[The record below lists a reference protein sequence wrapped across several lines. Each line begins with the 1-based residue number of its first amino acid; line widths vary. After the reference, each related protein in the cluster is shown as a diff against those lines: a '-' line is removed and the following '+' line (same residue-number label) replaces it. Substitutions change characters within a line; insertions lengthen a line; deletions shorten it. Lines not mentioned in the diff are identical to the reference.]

1 MFVQEVIIRNSQEIS
16 YIEEQKSMNHNMRSD
31 QNFDDDD
38 DLVIHRINQASHED
52 EFHQRQ
58 HDQSVINQN
67 VRERIPNYAMSEDK
81 REARVQTGASIQSDQ
96 EIRPNSDQI
105 RNVLKRQQNQQRL
118 GGEQQLQ
125 YNYEIDHQINEG
137 NQEDYQYFDPEA
149 LDQIINIQA
158 NDINNDNLDEDQ
170 GVILQMIQE
179 RFSLNGGN
187 QDQIRQSVQQ
197 IAQIQ
202 QNNQI
207 QNEQRHSRNSKVEIK
222 DASNGLSYTRMKQVF
237 NIRHPRRVKNGQR
250 TSYRLFCTRT
260 GWHCPSKSCRK
271 SDIQELG
278 VGLSVY
284 FKMLKFFMLVFPWF
298 AFLSIPAYFLYY
310 TGNKTEE
317 QKVYVKYVLSVFSL
331 GNIGQSQSTCNYGD
345 LAAQTQIAI
354 PLFCSYGTF
363 EKINVYGLANDNS
376 KCPKDN
382 YQKLELN
389 SQCNS
394 EAFLASYLQRF
405 DVSISRENLGFIV
418 VILDVAIVLSLIIS
432 LYILEKYETIEDK
445 EINESLLKAEH
456 FAVVI
461 KKLPPREEFNSIKEL
476 KAQLWNHL
484 EQVVK
489 QEPSIQ
495 NDQNIANNQKIMNI
509 HFGLSDFSKL
519 KILIQIYNLIKEQLR
534 IEVRMQLDSEKK
546 VKHDKDLMKVLQKI
560 DKLVVKY
567 QNYDLENN
575 NHVINAYVT
584 FRSIQGKERV
594 VYKKKEFLGKWL
606 KVKPAVAPD
615 LIIWENLKV
624 GKAGRCFRILLISFI
639 TIVLIVG
646 TFIIIMI
653 GRSQQSDIKKQIPQ
667 IDCPDFDIT
676 KDQAMK
682 DQLRDEGQRLV
693 ISQFENAHNKTNLIL
708 SSMYKMFIVS
718 FINTGLVIFVVNVNL
733 GININNFPLFAGEYD
748 EFTTDWY
755 RVIGSTISFTLLFNI
770 VSPHIANGL
779 FISLGSCKRCKD
791 RGCTLDRRKTKQII
805 QSDYEDL
812 NTGGIFLLE
821 YRYSQILSTLFIIMM
836 YSSGIPVLY
845 LIAFAS
851 FFVQYWFDKMF
862 LLKCY
867 QKPPQLNLDLSKATR
882 ALMKFSLIL
891 HFIIGLYMYS
901 NSSILTPTSVTNDV
915 LNYINYDNKY
925 FNSQRFSNLHI
936 IVFLLAFA
944 AFFLIFLLRLTFY
957 NFFVGCRRCIQRIKD
972 KFIKSEVLSDDILN
986 ELNFQ
991 QLLSEFKK
999 TKYDLIDF
1007 HKSLHA
1013 GSFMPQNEI
1022 IVRQFLDKLE
1032 EKQLKIVSRFQEYI
1046 HKYGIHQK
1054 VSTLQ
1059 EAIQKLRE
1067 KEHEIKLDNRLRSVI
1082 YSYDL
1087 KDNDQYKGISEVEHY
1102 LKLKYKKGQGSD
1114 KRALEQKLKKGI
1126 FKAKNGSKNIAQA
1139 FEKEE
1144 DQNRI

>member
-1 MFVQEVIIRNSQEIS
+1 
-16 YIEEQKSMNHNMRSD
+16 MNHNMRSD

-534 IEVRMQLDSEKK
+534 IEVRMQFDSEKK
-546 VKHDKDLMKVLQKI
+546 VKHDKNLIKVLQKI

-584 FRSIQGKERV
+584 FRSVQGKERIV
-594 VYKKKEFLGKWL
+594 QAFKAGKCRRCCIANFCFSKRYKKKKFLGKWL
-606 KVKPAVAPD
+606 QVKPAVAPD

-624 GKAGRCFRILLISFI
+624 GKAGRCFRVMLISFI
-639 TIVLIVG
+639 TIVLIVD
-646 TFIIIMI
+646 TFLIIMI
-653 GRSQQSDIKKQIPQ
+653 GRSQQADIKKQIPQ

-676 KDQAMK
+676 KDQALK
-682 DQLRDEGQRLV
+682 DQLRDEGQRQGFMHCYCKSQLYK
-693 ISQFENAHNKTNLIL
+693 ISLDILYIDFYGHKYCKDWFELYTLR
-708 SSMYKMFIVS
+708 
-718 FINTGLVIFVVNVNL
+718 TGLVIFVVNINL
-733 GININNFPLFAGEYD
+733 GINIKNFPLFAGEYD

-770 VSPHIANGL
+770 VSPHNANGL

-845 LIAFAS
+845 LIAFVS
-851 FFVQYWFDKMF
+851 FFVQYWFDKIF

-867 QKPPQLNLDLSKATR
+867 QKPP
-882 ALMKFSLIL
+882 LIL

-901 NSSILTPTSVTNDV
+901 NSSILTPTSVTTDV

-1054 VSTLQ
+1054 VITLQ

-1087 KDNDQYKGISEVEHY
+1087 KDNDQYRGISEVEHY

-1114 KRALEQKLKKGI
+1114 QRALEEIFKKGI
-1126 FKAKNGSKNIAQA
+1126 FKAKNGQENIGQA
-1139 FEKEE
+1139 FEKQE